1 MENKKNILVVDDS
14 ALMRRLISDIIKSD
28 GRFQV
33 SDLAMNGLEAFDL
46 VTRDPKKYD
55 AILLDINMPKMN
67 GIQFLEQLDK
77 MKIRQKII
85 IVSTLAKEGAE
96 ETVRCL
102 ELGAFDFVT
111 KPDSYME
118 ARNVAFQQML
128 LSALGA
134 ATGVDIGIPAKEK
147 ETVKNAAEKPAAA
160 SRTVSN
166 IAAVT
171 SRALYDVTS
180 AAVKRVPH
188 KNVGAG
194 AKKLVAL
201 ACSTGG
207 PKALQSVIPK
217 LPAGLDA
224 PMVLVQHMPVGF
236 TKSLADRLNEL
247 SQVTVKEAAE
257 GDVLQKGTV
266 YIAKGGSQMRIVK
279 RGSDYVITQNADEP
293 ARGGLKPCA
302 DIMYE
307 SLVESDF
314 DDITCV
320 VLTGMG
326 GDGTLGI
333 KQLNNKK
340 NIYVIAQ
347 NEATCTVYGMPR
359 VVAEAGLTDEVVP
372 LDAVAEAITKNV
384 GVH

>member
-1 MENKKNILVVDDS
+1 MESKKNILVVDDS
-14 ALMRRLISDIIKSD
+14 ALMRRLISDIINSD
-28 GRFQV
+28 ERFQV

-46 VTRDPKKYD
+46 VTRDPKKYE

-67 GIQFLEQLDK
+67 GIQFLEQLNK

-85 IVSTLAKEGAE
+85 VVSTLAKEGAV

-118 ARNVAFQQML
+118 ARNERFKQRI
-128 LSALGA
+128 LSTVGV
-134 ATGVDIGIPAKEK
+134 ATGVDIGIPPKEK
-147 ETVKNAAEKPAAA
+147 PEPSSARPSLIKPSA
-160 SRTVSN
+160 T
-166 IAAVT
+166 
-171 SRALYDVTS
+171 RALYDVTS
-180 AAVKRVPH
+180 APTKRATH
-188 KNVGAG
+188 KSVGSG

-217 LPAGLDA
+217 LPAELDA
-224 PMVLVQHMPVGF
+224 PMILVQHMPVGF
-236 TKSLADRLNEL
+236 TKSLADRLNEM
-247 SQVTVKEAAE
+247 SAINVKEAAE
-257 GDVLQKGTV
+257 GDVLRKGTV
-266 YIAKGGSQMRIVK
+266 YIAQGGSQMRVVR
-279 RGSDYVITQNADEP
+279 RGGDYVITENANEP
-293 ARGGLKPCA
+293 ARGGLRPCA

-307 SLVESDF
+307 SLVDLDF
-314 DDITCV
+314 EDITCV

-359 VVAEAGLTDEVVP
+359 VVAEAGLVDEVVP
-372 LDAVAEAITKNV
+372 LDAVADAITKNV

>member
-1 MENKKNILVVDDS
+1 MEGKKNILVVDDS
-14 ALMRRLISDIIKSD
+14 ALMRRLISDIITAD

-33 SDLAMNGLEAFDL
+33 ADVAMNGLEAFDF
-46 VTRDPKKYD
+46 VTRDTKKYD

-67 GIQFLEQLDK
+67 GIQFLEQLEK
-77 MKIRQKII
+77 MKIKQRVI
-85 IVSTLAKEGAE
+85 IVSTLAKEGAK

-111 KPDSYME
+111 KPDSFVE
-118 ARNVAFQQML
+118 ARNESFRKMIL
-128 LSALGA
+128 KTLGA
-134 ATGVDIGIPAKEK
+134 ATGVDIGIPDTTKATGAKK
-147 ETVKNAAEKPAAA
+147 ELTKPSQVAA
-160 SRTVSN
+160 
-166 IAAVT
+166 
-171 SRALYDVTS
+171 RALYEIT
-180 AAVKRVPH
+180 AAPVKRNQH
-188 KNVGAG
+188 NEATNRG

-217 LPAGLDA
+217 LPANLDA
-224 PMVLVQHMPVGF
+224 AILLVQHMPAGF
-236 TKSLADRLNEL
+236 TKSLAERLNEL
-247 SQVTVKEAAE
+247 SAIKVKEASD

-266 YIAKGGSQMRIVK
+266 YIAQGGSQMRLTK
-279 RGSDYVITQNADEP
+279 KMGDYVITETVEP
-293 ARGGLKPCA
+293 ARNGLKPCA

-307 SLVESDF
+307 SLVGMDF

-333 KQLNNKK
+333 KQLNEKN

-347 NEATCTVYGMPR
+347 NEATCTVYGMPK
-359 VVAEAGLTDEVVP
+359 VVAEAGLVDEVVP
-372 LDAVAEAITKNV
+372 LEAVAEAIIKNV

>member
-1 MENKKNILVVDDS
+1 MEKKKNILIVDDS
-14 ALMRRLISDIIKSD
+14 ALMRRLISDIITSD

-33 SDLAMNGLEAFDL
+33 TDFAANGLEAFDL
-46 VTRDPKKYD
+46 VTRDTAKYD
-55 AILLDINMPKMN
+55 AIILDITMPKMN
-67 GIQFLEQLDK
+67 GIEFLEQLVK
-77 MKIRQKII
+77 MKIRQKVIV
-85 IVSTLAKEGAE
+85 VSTLAKEGAA

-118 ARNVAFQQML
+118 ARTDVFKQAVIR
-128 LSALGA
+128 ALCI
-134 ATGVDIGIPAKEK
+134 ATGLDIGLGIRNSDSKGADSKTESSAK
-147 ETVKNAAEKPAAA
+147 AIA
-160 SRTVSN
+160 S
-166 IAAVT
+166 VT
-171 SRALYDVTS
+171 SKALYDVTS
-180 AAVKRVPH
+180 AKVTRAAH
-188 KNVGAG
+188 KQVHTG

-207 PKALQSVIPK
+207 PRALQYVIPY
-217 LPAGLDA
+217 LPAELDA
-224 PMVLVQHMPVGF
+224 PVVMVQHMPAGF
-236 TKSLADRLNEL
+236 TKSLADRLDEL
-247 SQVTVKEAAE
+247 SKVTVKEAAD
-257 GDVLQKGTV
+257 GDVLKKGTV
-266 YIAKGGSQMRIVK
+266 YIARGGCQMRVVK
-279 RGSDYVITQNADEP
+279 RGGDYVITENADEP
-293 ARGGLKPCA
+293 AVGGLKPCA

-307 SLVESDF
+307 SLVDSDF

-333 KQLNNKK
+333 KQLNSKK

-372 LDAVAEAITKNV
+372 LEAVADAITKNV

>member
-1 MENKKNILVVDDS
+1 MGMESKKNILIVDDS
-14 ALMRRLISDIIKSD
+14 ALMRRLISDIITSD

-33 SDLAMNGLEAFDL
+33 ADTATNGLEAFDY
-46 VTRDPKKYD
+46 VTRNTKKYD
-55 AILLDINMPKMN
+55 VILLDINMPKMN
-67 GIQFLEQLDK
+67 GIQFLEQLERL
-77 MKIRQKII
+77 KIRQKVI
-85 IVSTLAKEGAE
+85 IVSTLAREGAK

-111 KPDSYME
+111 KPDSFME
-118 ARNVAFQQML
+118 ARNASFSKMIL
-128 LSALGA
+128 KALGV
-134 ATGVDIGIPAKEK
+134 ATGVDNGIPDISREPKNRPEPAKP
-147 ETVKNAAEKPAAA
+147 TQMAARALHDLTTAPVKRKAHAA
-160 SRTVSN
+160 SG
-166 IAAVT
+166 
-171 SRALYDVTS
+171 
-180 AAVKRVPH
+180 K
-188 KNVGAG
+188 G

-217 LPAGLDA
+217 LPANLDA
-224 PMVLVQHMPVGF
+224 AVLLVQHMPEGF

-247 SQVTVKEAAE
+247 SAIKVKEAE
-257 GDVLQKGTV
+257 DGEVIRKGTV
-266 YIAKGGSQMRIVK
+266 YIAKGGSQMRLIK
-279 RGSDYVITQNADEP
+279 KTGDYVLTETVEP
-293 ARGGLKPCA
+293 ARNGLRPCA

-307 SLVESDF
+307 SLVGMDF

-333 KQLNNKK
+333 KQLNEKN

-347 NEATCTVYGMPR
+347 NEATCTVYGMPK
-359 VVAEAGLTDEVVP
+359 VIAEAGLVDEVVP
-372 LDAVAEAITKNV
+372 LEAVAEAITKNV